1 MTFWE
6 VEKTIAFLAELV
18 RLLFGQRLE
27 KLGLHFI
34 STSGH
39 TVYNDRAVGKFCRL
53 NFGFFFR
60 AGSKKGKR
68 EKRKEKAAFQ
78 VENFKNYFPICF
90 NICHIEP

>member
-39 TVYNDRAVGKFCRL
+39 TVRNSAARNSARQHDKASYISTANEKIRNVDLCVADSQKNCDRRTCRAKF
-53 NFGFFFR
+53 
-60 AGSKKGKR
+60 
-68 EKRKEKAAFQ
+68 
-78 VENFKNYFPICF
+78 
-90 NICHIEP
+90 

>member
-60 AGSKKGKR
+60 AGSKKGKKGK
-68 EKRKEKAAFQ
+68 EKRESRIPSREF
-78 VENFKNYFPICF
+78 
-90 NICHIEP
+90 